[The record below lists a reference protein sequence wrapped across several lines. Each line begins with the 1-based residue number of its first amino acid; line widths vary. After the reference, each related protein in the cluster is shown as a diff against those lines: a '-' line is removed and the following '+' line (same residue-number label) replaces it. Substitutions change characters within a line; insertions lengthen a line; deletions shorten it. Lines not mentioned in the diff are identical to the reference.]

1 MFAMSM
7 LWFCVPKALSND
19 WGWYLIHILLES
31 IDMTVGQGN
40 ASDQYEDQCQHF
52 VTAPHFSIEITGE
65 KVSYSVISGL
75 SFSHH
80 IVVWSVKIE
89 STEIG

>member
-1 MFAMSM
+1 
-7 LWFCVPKALSND
+7 
-19 WGWYLIHILLES
+19 
-31 IDMTVGQGN
+31 MTVGQGN
-40 ASDQYEDQCQHF
+40 ASDQYEDRCQHF

-89 STEIG
+89 STEIGQNYKDNKKGSENPFLLCWLCPN

>member
-1 MFAMSM
+1 
-7 LWFCVPKALSND
+7 
-19 WGWYLIHILLES
+19 
-31 IDMTVGQGN
+31 MTVGQGN
-40 ASDQYEDQCQHF
+40 ASDQYEARCQHF

-80 IVVWSVKIE
+80 IVVCSVKIE